1 MAPPVSR
8 APVMQDFLAQG
19 VIHHHRAVKVLV
31 GEHDRVVDVPVLHM
45 RRVARNLARLRVQDD
60 TRNRQVREVCII
72 GICSDTRDYIE
83 LFDVCKRRR
92 LQ

>member
-19 VIHHHRAVKVLV
+19 IIHHHRAVKVLI

-45 RRVARNLARLRVQDD
+45 RKVANAVVKSAFQSSEILLVSAHRTTLG
-60 TRNRQVREVCII
+60 I
-72 GICSDTRDYIE
+72 GRSKKYVLLVSAPIRATT
-83 LFDVCKRRR
+83 
-92 LQ
+92 